1 MQKKFQSSR
10 EDNGAGIR
18 LYGMNREKQGL
29 NNTDISGTKQSIC
42 ARRFPK
48 GERKAIW
55 WGDGAKHHIPKCLD
69 IYSLKCSV

>member
-29 NNTDISGTKQSIC
+29 SS
-42 ARRFPK
+42 
-48 GERKAIW
+48 
-55 WGDGAKHHIPKCLD
+55 
-69 IYSLKCSV
+69 